1 MTTNELSDDDVSMT
15 CPVWVFIKPAPVAR
29 RLPSA
34 IAMCRWNSDCP
45 VKNMEFQCKH
55 CGAGFCSS
63 CKHGEFSG
71 QMRAANVCGACKK
84 DNHHG
89 GKYGAAAPAAKAPK
103 PTSAAKPEKK
113 IPPSSGGRTTKTKA
127 GGGRASAQVEE
138 SAPRGKPMTLDETI
152 ASSKAAAKEAQL
164 AIEETRQM
172 IADIQAKIKA
182 KLEAAKAATAS
193 AAVTL
198 QEAQKEASEIV
209 TRAWSDEQRAKC
221 ASWQARLEEAA
232 RTHGMKIDEAY
243 CEAHAT
249 FSRLPVYHSPEGQKF
264 VAEFRAVIAKAALP
278 APDTDTE
285 LENIAKYTALR
296 KQADKWLPPK
306 FKKDLLD
313 EYLAAVKTAS
323 KAEAAALVAT
333 SQGPDEDS
341 DLDLDL
347 DVELTE
353 DDKKG
358 FNANDDS
365 AFDL

>member
-1 MTTNELSDDDVSMT
+1 
-15 CPVWVFIKPAPVAR
+15 
-29 RLPSA
+29 
-34 IAMCRWNSDCP
+34 MCRWNSDCP

-55 CGAGFCSS
+55 CAAGFCSS

-71 QMRAANVCGACKK
+71 KMRAANVCGACKK

-89 GKYGAAAPAAKAPK
+89 AKYGAAAQAAK

-113 IPPSSGGRTTKTKA
+113 VASSASGRTTKPKS
-127 GGGRASAQVEE
+127 GGART
-138 SAPRGKPMTLDETI
+138 SAPVQETAARAKPMTLDETI
-152 ASSKAAAKEAQL
+152 AASKAAAKETHL
-164 AIEETRQM
+164 AIEESRQM
-172 IADIQAKIKA
+172 IADMQAKIKA
-182 KLEAAKAATAS
+182 KLEAAKAATAN

-198 QEAQKEASEIV
+198 QEAQKEANEIV
-209 TRAWSDEQRAKC
+209 TRVWNEQQRAKC
-221 ASWQARLEEAA
+221 ASWQARMEEAA
-232 RTHGMKIDEAY
+232 RAHGMKIDEAY

-249 FSRLPVYHSPEGQKF
+249 FSRLPVYHSPEGQKY
-264 VAEFRAVIAKAALP
+264 VAEFRAVIAKAAVP

-285 LENIAKYTALR
+285 IANIAKYATLR

-306 FKKDLLD
+306 YKKDLLD
-313 EYLAAVKTAS
+313 EYLAAIKAAS
-323 KAEAAALVAT
+323 RAEAAALAAKAQ
-333 SQGPDEDS
+333 SQAEAHDEDS

-353 DDKKG
+353 DDKEG